1 MFEIYNTT
9 KDCLVGYVEQPRYIY
24 LSPNGSYVQC
34 DEQVAQG
41 IAYKSIPYNLAGR
54 EALNAEVDT
63 VILREVDAGELFNEL
78 QQRITMLMTKQEG

>member
-1 MFEIYNTT
+1 MFEIYNIT
-9 KDCLVGYVEQPRYIY
+9 KDYLVGYIEQPRYIY

-41 IAYKSIPYNLAGR
+41 IAYESTPYNLAGR

-63 VILREVDAGELFNEL
+63 VILREVDAGELFYEL
-78 QQRITMLMTKQEG
+78 QQKIDFLMNK